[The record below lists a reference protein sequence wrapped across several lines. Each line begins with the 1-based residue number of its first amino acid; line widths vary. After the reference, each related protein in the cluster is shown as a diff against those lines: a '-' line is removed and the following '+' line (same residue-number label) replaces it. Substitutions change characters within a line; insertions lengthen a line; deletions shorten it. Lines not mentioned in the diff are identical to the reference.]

1 MKRTSSHLPPTTQM
15 CKHSRAL
22 VLSNGLIVGVDV
34 VIHGLM
40 NENSK
45 KYNQAVGNTVAYNPT
60 RGRWQVQ
67 LRVKDIHRRWVNI
80 YARAE
85 NVRRVENV
93 HLAVL
98 KELNTNTNMN
108 GQSTQIVAYDES
120 QSLWQVKCQG
130 HTLMVRPECLVLVRG
145 TQVPPHESTQLLLE
159 MYPRSDPNNFSAR
172 SFFITINNPT
182 AHCYACLNSVVALR
196 LVASRERGKTNGV
209 LHLHC
214 IVVFTRTKRRKAV
227 CQLFGGRAWVQ
238 ALIGKFQ
245 DVRKYVTKDGDV
257 LRDDDFSQQG
267 RRNDLHTFVTAVRD
281 GMTDQELVENFPVQ
295 VAKYFKCISFIRG
308 TIPVLP
314 LPLGSKRKIGLWIW
328 SAEPNV
334 GKTTYVHNRWPD
346 LYNKTCDKWWP
357 SYFGE
362 REVLIDDPHP
372 DFRTDFMA
380 KIKSEWCSE
389 RVFYGEG
396 KGFHMSIRF
405 THLIVCAN
413 QSPRDYFR
421 KKIWDT
427 DGPMFNARFT
437 VAEVEKRADLHAIV
451 FPPP

>member
-1 MKRTSSHLPPTTQM
+1 M
-15 CKHSRAL
+15 
-22 VLSNGLIVGVDV
+22 
-34 VIHGLM
+34 
-40 NENSK
+40 
-45 KYNQAVGNTVAYNPT
+45 
-60 RGRWQVQ
+60 
-67 LRVKDIHRRWVNI
+67 NI

-93 HLAVL
+93 HLAVVRGL
-98 KELNTNTNMN
+98 HTNTELN
-108 GQSTQIVAYDES
+108 GQSTQLVTYDES
-120 QSLWQVKCQG
+120 QSLWNVRCQEQ
-130 HTLMVRPECLVLVRG
+130 TLTVRPECLVLVRG
-145 TQVPPHESTQLLLE
+145 TPAPPRESARLLLE
-159 MYPRSDPNNFSAR
+159 MYPKSDFTNFSAR

-182 AHCYACLNSVVALR
+182 ADCYACLHSVVALR

-227 CQLFGGRAWVQ
+227 CQMFGGRAWVQ

-267 RRNDLHTFVTAVRD
+267 RRNDLHTFVTSVRD
-281 GMTDQELVENFPVQ
+281 GMTDQELVEHFPVQ

-308 TIPVLP
+308 TIPILP

-328 SAEPNV
+328 SAKPDV
-334 GKTTYVHNRWPD
+334 GKTTYVHTRWPD

-362 REVLIDDPHP
+362 REVLIDDPYP
-372 DFRTDFMA
+372 DFRTDLMA

-396 KGFHMSIRF
+396 KGIHMSIRF

-413 QSPRDYFR
+413 QSPHDYFR
-421 KKIWDT
+421 TKIWDT